1 MYQDIPGIIAH
12 KCKEY
17 LYQPIFRNYEDYK
30 LMAGSHDAA
39 NLQRPGI
46 DSCSKKLR
54 NILNFFYNALRHDSL
69 KGPLGT

>member
-1 MYQDIPGIIAH
+1 
-12 KCKEY
+12 
-17 LYQPIFRNYEDYK
+17 
-30 LMAGSHDAA
+30 MAGSHDAA

-46 DSCSKKLR
+46 DSCSKNLR